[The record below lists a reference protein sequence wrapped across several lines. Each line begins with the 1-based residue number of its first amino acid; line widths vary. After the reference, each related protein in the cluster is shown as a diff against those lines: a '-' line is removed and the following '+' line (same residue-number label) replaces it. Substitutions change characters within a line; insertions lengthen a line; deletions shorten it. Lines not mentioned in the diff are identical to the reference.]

1 MKKLL
6 FLFVILSTYAYSASF
21 NELEEAIL
29 EVNVERVEKL
39 LQDKGPLTESQ
50 KMSLASLAQHVID
63 TLNMEKYI
71 IKAKG
76 EPESILLL
84 LGATGI
90 VCSAILITIHF
101 TDFGYN
107 YMRDGVKPIALSAGI
122 FSTFIACLIRG
133 GNYEKELQSAR
144 QKKLKDSLYIK
155 NKVYLS

>member
-1 MKKLL
+1 M
-6 FLFVILSTYAYSASF
+6 YMHSALF

-39 LQDKGPLTESQ
+39 LQDTGPLTESQ
-50 KMSLASLAQHVID
+50 KMSFASLAQHVID
-63 TLNMEKYI
+63 TLNMENYI

-107 YMRDGVKPIALSAGI
+107 YSRDGVKPILISAGI
-122 FSTFIACLIRG
+122 LSTFITCLIRG
-133 GNYEKELQSAR
+133 GNYEKKLHSAR